1 MYVFKN
7 PEWIDKDLFH
17 KKRLEDIPEDTFL
30 AIRERLKGVMSSDP
44 TITIVIAAW
53 NEEVNI
59 IRCLDS
65 LSKNETTIPFDIVVV
80 NNNSK
85 DRTQEVINKLGVTSY
100 FQEIQGCGPARELG
114 QQKAK
119 GKYILI
125 ADADCYYPKKWIE
138 RMGRELLKVG
148 VICVYGRY
156 SFLGNSS
163 ISRWQFSLY
172 DIVRDI
178 MVEIRHIKRPY
189 LSAYGISMGYVKE
202 YGIKEGY
209 LRRNIRGDDGRLAF
223 DLMKYGKVNLVRFK
237 DSRVW
242 TSNRTLERD
251 GSLVKALKKRILR
264 EFARFDKY
272 FTPPVPHD
280 TKVSSNEEYTV
291 NESIQIIK
299 HKFNPFRLL
308 KKKK

>member
-1 MYVFKN
+1 MYLFKN
-7 PEWIDKDLFH
+7 PDWIDKQLFQVN
-17 KKRLEDIPEDTFL
+17 RLEDVPEETFQ
-30 AIRERLKGVMSSDP
+30 AIRERLAAKMSKEP

-53 NEEVNI
+53 NEEINI
-59 IRCLDS
+59 IRCLDT
-65 LSKNETTIPFDIVVV
+65 LSKNETTIPFDIIVV

-85 DRTQEVINKLGVTSY
+85 DRTQKVIDKLGVTSF

-125 ADADCYYPKKWIE
+125 ADADCFYPQKWIQL
-138 RMGRELLKVG
+138 MGQTLLKVG
-148 VICVYGRY
+148 VVCVYGRY
-156 SFLGNSS
+156 SFLGNNS

-172 DIVRDI
+172 DIVRDTMI
-178 MVEIRHIKRPY
+178 EIRHIKRPY
-189 LSAYGISMGYVKE
+189 LNAYGISMGYVKE
-202 YGIKEGY
+202 FGIREGF

-223 DLMKYGKVNLVRFK
+223 DLMKYGKVELVRFGE
-237 DSRVW
+237 SRVW

-251 GSLVKALKKRILR
+251 GNMLKALKKRILR

-280 TKVSSNEEYTV
+280 TKVSNNEEYSV

-299 HKFNPFRLL
+299 HKYNPFRLL

>member
-1 MYVFKN
+1 MYFFKN

-17 KKRLEDIPEDTFL
+17 VKRLEDVPEETFQRV
-30 AIRERLKGVMSSDP
+30 RERLQAKMSSDP

-59 IRCLDS
+59 IRCLDT
-65 LSKNETTIPFDIVVV
+65 LSRNETDIPFDIVVV

-85 DRTQEVINKLGVTSY
+85 DRTQQVIDRLGVTSY

-114 QQKAK
+114 QRKAK

-125 ADADCYYPKKWIE
+125 ADADCYYPKKWIQL
-138 RMGRELLKVG
+138 MGHALLKVG
-148 VICVYGRY
+148 VVSVYGRY
-156 SFLGNSS
+156 SFLGNSN
-163 ISRWQFSLY
+163 IARWKFSLY
-172 DIVRDI
+172 DVVRDF
-178 MVEIRHIKRPY
+178 MVEIRHVKRPY

-209 LRRNIRGDDGRLAF
+209 LRRNIRGDDGRLVF
-223 DLMKYGKVNLVRFK
+223 DLMKYGKVDLVRNRE
-237 DSRVW
+237 SRVW

-251 GSLVKALKKRILR
+251 GSLAAALKKRIFR

-272 FTPPVPHD
+272 LTQPIPHD
-280 TKVSSNEEYTV
+280 TKVSSNEEYSV

-299 HKFNPFRLL
+299 HKYNPFRLL

>member
-1 MYVFKN
+1 MYLFRN
-7 PEWIDKDLFH
+7 PEWIDKSLFPI
-17 KKRLEDIPEDTFL
+17 KRLEDVPVDTFSV
-30 AIRERLKGVMSSDP
+30 IRERLKSKMSDDP

-85 DRTQEVINKLGVTSY
+85 DRTQEVIDKLGVTSY

-125 ADADCYYPKKWIE
+125 ADADCYYPKKWIQ
-138 RMGRELLKVG
+138 RMGHELLKVG
-148 VICVYGRY
+148 VVCVYGRY
-156 SFLGNSS
+156 SFLGNDS

-172 DIVRDI
+172 DVVRDV

-223 DLMKYGKVNLVRFK
+223 DLMKYGKVKLVRFS

-280 TKVSSNEEYTV
+280 TKISSNEEYEV

-299 HKFNPFRLL
+299 HKYNPFRLL